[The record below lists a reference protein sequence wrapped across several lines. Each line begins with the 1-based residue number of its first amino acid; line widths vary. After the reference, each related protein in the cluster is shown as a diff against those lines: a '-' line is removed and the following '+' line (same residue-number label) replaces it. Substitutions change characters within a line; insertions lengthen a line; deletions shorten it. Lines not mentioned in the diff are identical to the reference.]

1 MRILHTSDWHIGK
14 RLSGRDRLDEQR
26 AALDE
31 IAAICDAEKV
41 DLVLVA
47 GDVFDTFLPSAEAE
61 DAFYSAAKKIAG
73 TDRCMLII
81 SGNHDDN
88 IRLTAATALS
98 EELGIY
104 VYGNAG
110 HIPKLC
116 GGRRVYPVEAGANHI
131 VFRTGEE
138 EVFFN
143 VLPYPNETRLKED
156 KNPDEKFLD
165 KMVRWMNAGQAE
177 NKKNLPSVFLSHLF
191 IAGGSVSEGE
201 RDIDLGGARAVPLS
215 LFDSFDYVA
224 LGHLHKPQKLGQN
237 VAYSGSLLQYSFDEQ
252 EKKQVVLLRTEG
264 GRVVGRTEIPLTAG
278 RRLVRLE
285 EENTERA
292 AALLRQYGGC
302 FIELT
307 LRLNAP
313 LSTQETQSLR
323 AANEGLVSLIV
334 RTQAQSAVPAVRRS
348 ALSSRELFIEYYRS
362 VYGEPPAQDL
372 TEAFLALL
380 EEGA

>member
-1 MRILHTSDWHIGK
+1 M
-14 RLSGRDRLDEQR
+14 
-26 AALDE
+26 
-31 IAAICDAEKV
+31 
-41 DLVLVA
+41 
-47 GDVFDTFLPSAEAE
+47 
-61 DAFYSAAKKIAG
+61 
-73 TDRCMLII
+73 
-81 SGNHDDN
+81 
-88 IRLTAATALS
+88 
-98 EELGIY
+98 
-104 VYGNAG
+104 
-110 HIPKLC
+110 
-116 GGRRVYPVEAGANHI
+116 
-131 VFRTGEE
+131 
-138 EVFFN
+138 
-143 VLPYPNETRLKED
+143 
-156 KNPDEKFLD
+156 
-165 KMVRWMNAGQAE
+165 
-177 NKKNLPSVFLSHLF
+177 
-191 IAGGSVSEGE
+191 
-201 RDIDLGGARAVPLS
+201 
-215 LFDSFDYVA
+215 
-224 LGHLHKPQKLGQN
+224 
-237 VAYSGSLLQYSFDEQ
+237 
-252 EKKQVVLLRTEG
+252 
-264 GRVVGRTEIPLTAG
+264 VVGRTEIPLTAG

>member
-1 MRILHTSDWHIGK
+1 M
-14 RLSGRDRLDEQR
+14 
-26 AALDE
+26 
-31 IAAICDAEKV
+31 
-41 DLVLVA
+41 
-47 GDVFDTFLPSAEAE
+47 
-61 DAFYSAAKKIAG
+61 
-73 TDRCMLII
+73 
-81 SGNHDDN
+81 
-88 IRLTAATALS
+88 
-98 EELGIY
+98 
-104 VYGNAG
+104 
-110 HIPKLC
+110 
-116 GGRRVYPVEAGANHI
+116 
-131 VFRTGEE
+131 
-138 EVFFN
+138 
-143 VLPYPNETRLKED
+143 
-156 KNPDEKFLD
+156 
-165 KMVRWMNAGQAE
+165 
-177 NKKNLPSVFLSHLF
+177 
-191 IAGGSVSEGE
+191 
-201 RDIDLGGARAVPLS
+201 
-215 LFDSFDYVA
+215 
-224 LGHLHKPQKLGQN
+224 
-237 VAYSGSLLQYSFDEQ
+237 AYSGSLLQYSFDEQ

-264 GRVVGRTEIPLTAG
+264 GRVVGRSEIPLTAG

-292 AALLRQYGGC
+292 AALLRQYEGC